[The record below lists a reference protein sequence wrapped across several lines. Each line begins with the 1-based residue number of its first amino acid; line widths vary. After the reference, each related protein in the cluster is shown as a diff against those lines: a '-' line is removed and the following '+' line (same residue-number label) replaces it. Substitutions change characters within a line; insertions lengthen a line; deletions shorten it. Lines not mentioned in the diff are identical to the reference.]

1 MRVLIVEDQVLI
13 ARRIERF
20 VREILG
26 DKLTYLNAIDNVD
39 DAEEWL
45 FESSLDLLLLD
56 LDFHGQSGFDL
67 LKTAVSGAFHTIII
81 SAHKDQAYRAFEY
94 GVIDFVGKP
103 FDLARLEQAFDQL
116 ERRKLQA
123 GTQYLS
129 IRRAGQLEIIALEDV
144 LYAQGAGAYSELKLE
159 DGCSQMHD
167 KSLDKLLHILP
178 SKFIRIHK
186 SYLVDIERVTK
197 LVRKSGS
204 YYELQLTNEERLP
217 IGRTRYKEV
226 KQQLEQRLMDS
237 PHSHD

>member
-1 MRVLIVEDQVLI
+1 MRILIVEDQTLI

-26 DKLTYLNAIDNVD
+26 DKLTYIKAIDNID

-56 LDFHGQSGFDL
+56 LDLHGQSGFDL
-67 LKTAVSGAFHTIII
+67 LKTATSGAFHTIII

-103 FDLARLEQAFDQL
+103 FDRVRLEQAFDRL
-116 ERRKLQA
+116 AHRKQEV

-144 LYAQGAGAYSELKLE
+144 VYAQGAGAYSELQLK
-159 DGCSQMHD
+159 DGSSQMHD
-167 KSLDKLLHILP
+167 KSLDKLLDILP
-178 SKFIRIHK
+178 NKFIRIHK
-186 SYLVDIERVTK
+186 SYLVDIEKVTK
-197 LVRKSGS
+197 LIRKSGS
-204 YYELQLTNEERLP
+204 YYDLLLTNEERLP
-217 IGRTRYKEV
+217 VGRTRYKEV

-237 PHSHD
+237 TPSDI